1 MRRRLADLWKGR
13 VPLARV
19 FWDWAVIYGSFANL
33 LATGAALTM
42 IVLGWPALLAVVVHF
57 LPVPYNILMI
67 VSVWRSTAHYEG
79 DAIWAQLAR
88 GAILVWAAIATLA

>member
-1 MRRRLADLWKGR
+1 MTRRLSDLWNGR

-33 LATGAALTM
+33 LATGAALTAFL
-42 IVLGWPALLAVVVHF
+42 LGWPILGLAVHF
-57 LPVPYNILMI
+57 LLVPYNVLM
-67 VSVWRSTAHYEG
+67 VVAVWRSAARYEG

>member
-1 MRRRLADLWKGR
+1 MTRRLNDLWNGR

-19 FWDWAVIYGSFANL
+19 FWDYAVIYGSFANL
-33 LATGAALTM
+33 LATGAALTAF
-42 IVLGWPALLAVVVHF
+42 LWGWPILGLAFHF
-57 LPVPYNILMI
+57 LLLPYNVLM
-67 VSVWRSTAHYEG
+67 VVAVWRSAARYQG